1 MNIIDF
7 LNSEHGLYLDQG
19 LYIYALLAANTL
31 VLTGGLLLV
40 LRLRRLCELHEK
52 SLQCPPAMALA
63 EADQPATDREQK
75 QMSALMRMEQ
85 QLLSL
90 RAELATHANARSE
103 VATSERVLPLDNAV
117 RMAKNGAS
125 VDDLTRSCGLNIG
138 EAQLIRKMH
147 GSAGN
152 AGRLSAS
159 G

>member
-7 LNSEHGLYLDQG
+7 LNFEHGLYFDQG

-40 LRLRRLCELHEK
+40 LRLRRLCRLHQK
-52 SLQCPPAMALA
+52 SLECPPAMALA
-63 EADQPATDREQK
+63 DTDQPASDSEQK
-75 QMSALMRMEQ
+75 QMLALMRMEK
-85 QLLSL
+85 QLLAL
-90 RAELATHANARSE
+90 RAELATHASARSE
-103 VATSERVLPLDNAV
+103 VATIERALPLDNAV

-147 GSAGN
+147 GSAAN
-152 AGRLSAS
+152 AERLSA
-159 G
+159 